1 MRVATGSSTTTIGTP
16 MTIQSRKRTVTSPYS
31 WMKKMPRMLMELPAG
46 VATPPMRA
54 AKGTPI
60 ITTFANDDRPGVS
73 PILSKRP
80 TARAMKMAVAG
91 TSDMM
96 VDTRHVPTMNTHTTR
111 RLSVPAFESS
121 HSEKRRS
128 SPELMNAWAT
138 TNIAR
143 TKKKTG

>member
-1 MRVATGSSTTTIGTP
+1 
-16 MTIQSRKRTVTSPYS
+16 
-31 WMKKMPRMLMELPAG
+31 
-46 VATPPMRA
+46 
-54 AKGTPI
+54 
-60 ITTFANDDRPGVS
+60 
-73 PILSKRP
+73 
-80 TARAMKMAVAG
+80 MAVAG

-143 TKKKTG
+143 TKKKTGLMNVLNAVGRSATPKIGSSTTASSAVIPTGRASVTHSTSTTTKMAAIR